1 MQPIKVTLIL
11 AVTALFGSVVL
22 AQSSSNEPQP
32 NAVALQSMPAG
43 GSSSSGGGKT
53 PKPMGGNVSSTVAV
67 DLAAAAAGLAFRC
80 PIPCRNSPSVERPN
94 KPRRGTTDA
103 PPGAPR
109 TRRTSCAT
117 TGGVCCSRWQ

>member
-32 NAVALQSMPAG
+32 NAVAPQSMPAG

-53 PKPMGGNVSSTVAV
+53 PKPMGGNVSSNGGGGFGGSSSGF
-67 DLAAAAAGLAFRC
+67 GL
-80 PIPCRNSPSVERPN
+80 PLPN
-94 KPRRGTTDA
+94 PMPQQPQR
-103 PPGAPR
+103 
-109 TRRTSCAT
+109 
-117 TGGVCCSRWQ
+117 